1 MAQKLSQPESFNVL
15 ISDANWA
22 WPQAVAQIFQPR
34 GFNALVANSAVDVV
48 QIIAR
53 SRVHLAI
60 LDMVMG
66 DLSGTQAL
74 KMIRQHDVL
83 VPCILLA
90 RHPGEKVLAEALAL
104 NAYSVLDKPVDLEL
118 LASQVDRLFSKYY
131 A

>member
-15 ISDANWA
+15 ISNANWA

-48 QIIAR
+48 RLVAR
-53 SRVHLAI
+53 SQVHLAI

-74 KMIRQHDVL
+74 KMIRQHDEL

-104 NAYSVLDKPVDLEL
+104 NAYSVLDKPVDLSL